1 MRLTLGPGNHT
12 YRVIKVSGLTA
23 ADSPYNLVA
32 AMPGAKADMAAQSIA
47 VVGSTTP
54 GSYYVVDTYA
64 YGANRGSA
72 EELLDQFCRR

>member
-1 MRLTLGPGNHT
+1 
-12 YRVIKVSGLTA
+12 
-23 ADSPYNLVA
+23 
-32 AMPGAKADMAAQSIA
+32 MPGAKADMAAQSIA

-64 YGANRGSA
+64 HGANRGSA